1 MSLASISASM
11 VKELREKTGVG
22 MMECKKA
29 LEESLGDM
37 DKAVIWLRER
47 GMSRAAKKADRVA
60 AEGLVEVYV
69 QPDQKAGVLV
79 ELNCETDFA
88 SKNEEFRTL
97 ALEIAKVA
105 IGQKTESVETLLQA
119 KAGSDTV
126 KNKLTGLIAKIG
138 ENMTLRRV
146 KFLAVTQG
154 VVSGYSHMG
163 GKIGTLVALEGAT
176 DAAVE
181 ALGKDLA
188 MHVAAAA
195 PRYMI
200 GSEVS
205 AAEVDQEKDIARK
218 RLLEEGK
225 PAEMI
230 EKILVGQVQ
239 KFYKEVCFLEQ
250 PFVKDPSL
258 SVQKYVDA
266 QKKGLK
272 VKGFSRFQLGE
283 GIEKK
288 KDDFAAEVAAA
299 AGLKN

>member
-1 MSLASISASM
+1 MSSASISASM

-29 LEESLGDM
+29 LEESQGDM
-37 DKAVIWLRER
+37 EKAILWLRER

-60 AEGLVEVYV
+60 AEGVVEVFV
-69 QPDQKAGVLV
+69 STDQTAGALV

-88 SKNEEFRTL
+88 SKNEEFRAL
-97 ALEIAKVA
+97 AAEIAQVA
-105 IGQKTESVETLLQA
+105 LGQKTEAVEALLEAQSGGDSI
-119 KAGSDTV
+119 K
-126 KNKLTGLIAKIG
+126 KKLTALIAKVG

-146 KFLAVTQG
+146 KLVSVPQG

-163 GKIGTLVALEGAT
+163 GKIGTLVALEGSV
-176 DAAVE
+176 DASVAE
-181 ALGKDLA
+181 IGKDLA

-195 PRYMI
+195 PRYLT

-205 AAEVDQEKDIARK
+205 TTEIEQEKEIARK

-225 PAEMI
+225 PADLI
-230 EKILVGQVQ
+230 EKILMGQVQ
-239 KFYKEVCFLEQ
+239 KFFKEICLLEQ
-250 PFVKDPSL
+250 PFIKDPSL
-258 SVQKYVDA
+258 AVQKFVDSH
-266 QKKGLK
+266 KKGLK
-272 VKGFSRFQLGE
+272 VKSFGRYQLGE

>member
-1 MSLASISASM
+1 MASASISASM

-29 LEESLGDM
+29 LEESQGDM
-37 DKAVIWLRER
+37 EKAILWLRER

-60 AEGLVEVYV
+60 AEGVVEVLV
-69 QPDQKAGVLV
+69 SPDHKSGALV

-88 SKNEEFRTL
+88 SKNEEFRAL
-97 ALEIAKVA
+97 AAEIAKVA
-105 IGQKTESVETLLQA
+105 MSHKTESVETLLQA
-119 KAGSDTV
+119 KSGQESIQ
-126 KNKLTGLIAKIG
+126 NKLTGLIAKVG

-146 KFLAVTQG
+146 KLVSVAQG
-154 VVSGYSHMG
+154 VVTGYSHMG
-163 GKIGTLVALEGAT
+163 GKIGTLVALEGSQ
-176 DAAVE
+176 DPAVAE
-181 ALGKDLA
+181 IGKDLA

-195 PRYMI
+195 PRYLT

-205 AAEVDQEKDIARK
+205 TGEIDQEKEIARK

-225 PAEMI
+225 APDLI
-230 EKILVGQVQ
+230 DKILVGQVQ
-239 KFYKEVCFLEQ
+239 KFFKEICLLDQ
-250 PFVKDPSL
+250 PFIKDPGL
-258 SVQKYVDA
+258 TVQKYVDSH
-266 QKKGLK
+266 KKGLK
-272 VKGFSRFQLGE
+272 VSAFGRYQLGE